1 MTDWEKIL
9 KFRVPAYPAEAKE
22 KIVEHYTKFSK
33 FMDEILKQI
42 EAIDFDGSPEEAQ
55 TQWNQLSGGLK
66 DIEGWSNGFKEV
78 HDNMTM
84 LFEGV

>member
-1 MTDWEKIL
+1 MQYSATTT
-9 KFRVPAYPAEAKE
+9 AA
-22 KIVEHYTKFSK
+22 TT
-33 FMDEILKQI
+33 
-42 EAIDFDGSPEEAQ
+42 FDGSPEEAQ